1 MKIKPHG
8 LFFLFFF
15 LAVFTRLRAQPNYPQ
30 GYFRDP
36 LAIPIQLA
44 ANFGELRND
53 HFHMGLDIRT
63 QSKENLPVYA
73 AADGYV
79 SHVRIEKNGYGRA
92 IFITHPNGYTTLY
105 AHLNKF
111 YDALESYVK
120 DKQYKDEKWRQDF
133 SLPKGMFPVVRGQF
147 IAYSGNTGAS
157 QGPHLHFEI
166 RDTKTDKNVN
176 PLLFGFD
183 VPDDIPPVI
192 YSLSWYDRRYS
203 IYSVQPQP
211 VPIVRTKDSYRTR
224 DSIVKISSPVISL
237 GINMEDLD
245 NTSPFRYGVY
255 HAALRMDDSLL
266 FEFKLNN
273 FLYDDSRYVNACMD
287 YSTWMSNDRGIQ
299 HLSVLPGNR
308 LRIFTTTASDGKIFL
323 KDSSVHTIQILIS
336 DESENTSII
345 QFLVQRNDSL
355 QKQYNIPSNATVCM
369 PGEENNLET
378 ANGKLHFDKE
388 AFYDALPFVMT
399 ESESKTPNQVS
410 PTISAGSYLMPVHNA
425 YDISI
430 KATKPLPDSLKDK
443 VVMKLVTGN
452 SKTIANGEWQSNWMT
467 GSFDEL
473 GDVSLV
479 IDTIAPV
486 ITPAG
491 WKNGTVF
498 KGNKNLIVTCKD
510 DLSRIETFR
519 AELDGSWLMFSRKN
533 DYFIYNFD
541 EHCSPGGHNLVITV
555 TDVAG
560 NTTTQSYNFVKQ

>member
-1 MKIKPHG
+1 MKIEHRRLFFS
-8 LFFLFFF
+8 LFFLAFF
-15 LAVFTRLRAQPNYPQ
+15 VRLSAQSNYPQ

-44 ANFGELRND
+44 ANFGELRPD

-63 QSKENLPVYA
+63 ESKENLPVYA

-79 SHVRIEKNGYGRA
+79 SHIRIEKNGYGRA

-105 AHLNKF
+105 AHLNRF
-111 YDALESYVK
+111 FDGLETYVK
-120 DKQYKDEKWRQDF
+120 EKQYNDEKWNQDF
-133 SLPKGMFPVVRGQF
+133 SIPKGLFPVAKGQF

-166 RDTKTDKNVN
+166 RDTKTGNNIN

-203 IYSVQPQP
+203 IYSVHPQP
-211 VPIVRTKDSYRTR
+211 VPIVKTNETYATR
-224 DSIVKISSPVISL
+224 DSIVKISSPVFSF
-237 GINMEDLD
+237 GINMEDLN

-273 FLYDDSRYVNACMD
+273 FLYDDSRYVNASMD
-287 YSTWMSNDRGIQ
+287 YSTWVSNDRGIQ

-308 LRIFTTTASDGKIFL
+308 LQIFTHTGSDGKILL
-323 KDSSVHTIQILIS
+323 KDSSVHTIQILVS
-336 DESENTSII
+336 DENENESII
-345 QFLVQRNDSL
+345 QFLVRYDDSL
-355 QKQYNIPSNATVCM
+355 QKQYSIPAGATVCM
-369 PGEENNLET
+369 PLGQNNVET
-378 ANGKLHFDKE
+378 AHAKLHFDEK
-388 AFYDALPFVMT
+388 AFYDAVPFVIN
-399 ESESKTPNQVS
+399 ESEAQTSNQVS
-410 PTISAGSYLMPVHNA
+410 PTIHAASYLIPVHSA

-430 KATKPLPDSLKDK
+430 KVTKPFPDSLKDK
-443 VVMKLVTGN
+443 VVMKLITGS
-452 SKTIANGEWQSNWMT
+452 SKRIATGEWENDRML

-479 IDTIAPV
+479 IDTIAPAV
-486 ITPAG
+486 TPVG
-491 WKNGTVF
+491 WRNGSVV
-498 KGNKNLIVTCKD
+498 KSKQNLIVSCKD
-510 DLSRIETFR
+510 DQSRIETFR

-533 DYFIYNFD
+533 DYFIYTFD
-541 EHCSPGGHNLVITV
+541 EHCSGGGHNLVITA

-560 NTTTQSYNFVKQ
+560 NSTTRSFNFVKQ